1 LWQDKGLHLGG
12 SPPPRRAHQP
22 SLPVECVVGPDREL
36 VLVKGGKKLTVEQVE
51 RYTVRLR
58 SNLSFRPSFSE
69 IVDLSEVEEVDLKAD
84 EFLKLAD
91 QIDPF
96 STTAK
101 RVPGPDLGAES
112 CRPHA

>member
-1 LWQDKGLHLGG
+1 
-12 SPPPRRAHQP
+12 
-22 SLPVECVVGPDREL
+22 VVGPDREL
-36 VLVKGGKKLTVEQVE
+36 VLVKSGKKLTVEQVE